1 MSVLFRKSFLFFFLA
16 DIISGFGV
24 GMSTIGANWYLLDKT
39 GSTGAVGLMLALNV
53 VSGFLV
59 SPLTG
64 ILTDKF
70 NRKVVIQLT
79 FILRAVSIGLLTAV
93 FLIDGFAL
101 AYIYLFAII
110 NGVGWSIYMSASR
123 SLIQELLPEEE
134 LSKGNSLIEISL
146 QVGMFMAGA
155 ASGFIYK
162 FAGFETIL
170 LINSSMFVIS
180 SLFMIFVK
188 YQSIQLEDKGEGYVQ
203 SFKKGIHYLA
213 SHRLTFLIGL
223 VAIVPLVT
231 TMIFNVVLPE
241 YVSNTLKA
249 DSVVFGFSDMAY
261 GIGGLMSGFI
271 AAPLAKKMTEN
282 KAITIIFS
290 LSVVTLMG
298 LSINVFVIFI
308 FLGSFL
314 IGFSNSSIR
323 IIMNT
328 MLMEIVPKP
337 LMGRAMSV
345 WMGIALLL
353 QTVFAGGLGLLIDVF
368 SPNIGFICMGGLM
381 LCGLVLHVSVSRSK
395 KKEKYSYEVV

>member
-1 MSVLFRKSFLFFFLA
+1 MSILTRKSFLFFFLA

-24 GMSTIGANWYLLDKT
+24 GMSTIGANWYLLDET
-39 GSTGAVGLMLALNV
+39 GSTGAVGIMLALNV
-53 VSGFLV
+53 IAGFIV
-59 SPLTG
+59 SPFTG

-70 NRKVVIQLT
+70 NRKGVIQFT
-79 FILRAVSIGLLTAV
+79 FILRAVAIGILTAV
-93 FLIDGFAL
+93 FIFDGFTIG
-101 AYIYLFAII
+101 YIYLFAIV
-110 NGVGWSIYMSASR
+110 NGIGWSIYMSASR
-123 SLIQELLPEEE
+123 SLIQELLPDGE

-170 LINSSMFVIS
+170 LINTLMFVAS

-188 YQSIQLEDKGEGYVQ
+188 YQSILLEDKDEGYVQ
-203 SFKKGIHYLA
+203 SFKKGIHYLR
-213 SHRLTFLIGL
+213 SHKITFLLGV
-223 VAIVPLVT
+223 VAIVPLVG

-241 YVSNTLKA
+241 YVSVTLNA

-261 GIGGLMSGFI
+261 GIGGLVSGFI
-271 AAPLAKKMTEN
+271 AAPFAKKMTEH
-282 KAITIIFS
+282 KAVSIIFF

-298 LSINVFVIFI
+298 LSFNSLVLFI
-308 FLGSFL
+308 YMGSFI

-328 MLMEIVPKP
+328 MLMEIVPKT

-345 WMGIALLL
+345 WMGIALFL
-353 QTVFAGGLGLLIDVF
+353 QAIFASGLGLLIDIF
-368 SPNIGFICMGGLM
+368 SPMIGFICMGGLM
-381 LCGLVLHVSVSRSK
+381 LLGLVLHYIVSKRKSK
-395 KKEKYSYEVV
+395 TNYKYEVI

>member
-1 MSVLFRKSFLFFFLA
+1 MSVLTRKGFLFFFLA

-24 GMSTIGANWYLLDKT
+24 GMSTIGANWYLLDET
-39 GSTGAVGLMLALNV
+39 GSTGAVGIMLALNV
-53 VSGFLV
+53 IAGFLV

-70 NRKVVIQLT
+70 NRKGVIQLT
-79 FILRAVSIGLLTAV
+79 FILRAVAIGILTAA
-93 FLIDGFAL
+93 FMFNGFTIG
-101 AYIYLFAII
+101 YIYLFAVI
-110 NGVGWSIYMSASR
+110 NGLGWSIYMSASR

-170 LINSSMFVIS
+170 LINSLMFVMS
-180 SLFMIFVK
+180 SLFMSFVK
-188 YQSIQLEDKGEGYVQ
+188 YQSILLEDKDEGYLR
-203 SFKKGIHYLA
+203 SFKKGIHYLR
-213 SHRLTFLIGL
+213 SHQLTFLMGF
-223 VAIVPLVT
+223 VAIVPLVG
-231 TMIFNVVLPE
+231 TMVFNVVLPE
-241 YVSNTLKA
+241 YVSGTLNA

-261 GIGGLMSGFI
+261 GIGGLISGFI
-271 AAPLAKKMTEN
+271 AAPFAKKITKN
-282 KAITIIFS
+282 KAVSVIFS
-290 LSVVTLMG
+290 LSVLTLVG
-298 LSINVFVIFI
+298 LSFNSLVSMIY
-308 FLGSFL
+308 LGSFL

-345 WMGIALLL
+345 WMGIALFL
-353 QTVFAGGLGLLIDVF
+353 QAVFASGLGLLIDVF
-368 SPNIGFICMGGLM
+368 SPSIGFICMGGLM
-381 LCGLVLHVSVSRSK
+381 LAGLILHYIVSKRKSQTNYR
-395 KKEKYSYEVV
+395 YEVV